1 MALGFL
7 DLPFLQ
13 KELRDGAT
21 HSPGMQCV
29 NPQGLHVQGVA
40 LVKLEDRVQ
49 VPPLAARKSRDP
61 AKEELWVSSL
71 PFLARSPLDN

>member
-1 MALGFL
+1 M
-7 DLPFLQ
+7 
-13 KELRDGAT
+13 
-21 HSPGMQCV
+21 